1 MKRKTRVKRIPK
13 LPSNATEEKIVHWI
27 TRHDAFDRLD
37 ARVAEIVSDHSDLE
51 ELLESALFE
60 ENTAQLNMRIPLAMK
75 TLLARMAKERTT
87 DASTLGRIWL
97 AERMKQE
104 LRRKT
109 G

>member
-1 MKRKTRVKRIPK
+1 MKRTTAAKRIPK
-13 LPSNATEEKIVHWI
+13 LASKATEEEIVRWV

-37 ARVAEIVSDHSDLE
+37 AGIAEIVSDHSDLE
-51 ELLESALFE
+51 ELLEAALFE

-97 AERMKQE
+97 AERMQQE
-104 LRRKT
+104 LKRKT